1 MDNIS
6 GNQRQTEKQ
15 KKAKTIFSMQIIDF
29 ND

>member
-1 MDNIS
+1 MGNIS
-6 GNQRQTEKQ
+6 GNKRQTEKQ